1 MPRKKSSDKAIT
13 MASVRDIM
21 HSNHFE
27 PLGNLIKLA
36 QFYTEYRDGD
46 EKLLNMED
54 YEVVRD
60 TLDGK
65 RYLRPRIKHLI
76 AINSELAQYQYPKLR
91 ATETK
96 GQMDYNFNI
105 TIKKFEDA
113 PIPARVTDVEVKQLD
128 E

>member
-1 MPRKKSSDKAIT
+1 
-13 MASVRDIM
+13 MASVRDIV
-21 HSNHFE
+21 HSHKYD
-27 PLGNLIKLA
+27 PLSNLIKLR
-36 QFYTEYRDGD
+36 QFYTPYQDGD
-46 EKLLNMED
+46 EKLVNMDD

-65 RYLRPRIKHLI
+65 RYLRPRLKHLI
-76 AINSELAQYQYPKLR
+76 AIDSELAQYLFPKLR

-105 TIKKFEDA
+105 TIKKFEEA
-113 PIPARVTDVEVKQLD
+113 PIPARVTDVEVKELR